1 MDKLSDKRRC
11 DLRVDE
17 YFTKEGAIEHLD
29 LIVTGVPRAGRD
41 PELTSAPTSTPLTRI
56 AERQPEGVALRVST
70 TLGERDLYMKEHH
83 PRPTPPPDT
92 SERRYVRATISP
104 QSEGHP
110 GILIEGTYMLS
121 NSTVQVFDMR
131 GALLGTEPVPA
142 RRRHRS
148 CCETIVAE
156 GRSAQLLRSA
166 SVPARVYAL
175 TGNRGSRKRPGP
187 PASKSTGRDLPRPGR
202 GPDHDQD
209 EPYFEAGRA
218 DRAVQKMRAAVQ
230 KNDRC
235 LGRLSN
241 AETTA

>member
-11 DLRVDE
+11 DVHVDE
-17 YFTKEGAIEHLD
+17 YFTKKGAIEHLD

-41 PELTSAPTSTPLTRI
+41 PELTSAPISTPVTRI

-121 NSTVQVFDMR
+121 NGTVQVFDMR
-131 GALLGTEPVPA
+131 GAPLGTELVQPGDDIEVVA
-142 RRRHRS
+142 RR
-148 CCETIVAE
+148 
-156 GRSAQLLRSA
+156 LLRKGGAPSF
-166 SVPARVYAL
+166 YAPL
-175 TGNRGSRKRPGP
+175 PYP
-187 PASKSTGRDLPRPGR
+187 PESM
-202 GPDHDQD
+202 H
-209 EPYFEAGRA
+209 
-218 DRAVQKMRAAVQ
+218 
-230 KNDRC
+230 
-235 LGRLSN
+235 
-241 AETTA
+241 

>member
-1 MDKLSDKRRC
+1 VDKLSDKRRC
-11 DLRVDE
+11 DVHVDE

-41 PELTSAPTSTPLTRI
+41 PELTSAPISTPLTRI

-121 NSTVQVFDMR
+121 NGTVQVFDMR
-131 GALLGTEPVPA
+131 GALLGTEPVQPGDDIEVVA
-142 RRRHRS
+142 RR
-148 CCETIVAE
+148 
-156 GRSAQLLRSA
+156 LLWKGGAPSF
-166 SVPARVYAL
+166 YAPL
-175 TGNRGSRKRPGP
+175 PYP
-187 PASKSTGRDLPRPGR
+187 PESM
-202 GPDHDQD
+202 H
-209 EPYFEAGRA
+209 
-218 DRAVQKMRAAVQ
+218 
-230 KNDRC
+230 
-235 LGRLSN
+235 
-241 AETTA
+241 

>member
-1 MDKLSDKRRC
+1 LDKLSDKRRC

-41 PELTSAPTSTPLTRI
+41 PEPTSAPTSTPLTRI

-110 GILIEGTYMLS
+110 GILIEGTYTLS
-121 NSTVQVFDMR
+121 NGSVQVFDMR
-131 GALLGTEPVPA
+131 GALLGTEPVQPGDDIEAVA
-142 RRRHRS
+142 RR
-148 CCETIVAE
+148 
-156 GRSAQLLRSA
+156 LLRKGAAPSF
-166 SVPARVYAL
+166 Y
-175 TGNRGSRKRPGP
+175 RPLNY
-187 PASKSTGRDLPRPGR
+187 PASGV
-202 GPDHDQD
+202 H
-209 EPYFEAGRA
+209 
-218 DRAVQKMRAAVQ
+218 
-230 KNDRC
+230 
-235 LGRLSN
+235 
-241 AETTA
+241 